1 MTNPI
6 PKTSHGQEFPAKHVL
21 LVFGLVLFLGGA
33 LLTALYPSHAWIV
46 AVRWVGIAILA
57 AAGARRSTLTYWIF
71 FSMLVGIE
79 IGLDR
84 PQLAEHLRVFSDI
97 FLRLIKV
104 IVAPLI
110 IGTLVTGIA
119 GHGNLRS
126 VGRIG
131 VKSLI
136 YFEVV
141 TTLALFIGLIGKA
154 QCLQNKGG
162 HPSLALL
169 TSRV

>member
-1 MTNPI
+1 MTSPVKKFS
-6 PKTSHGQEFPAKHVL
+6 PSEPGPAGL
-21 LVFGLVLFLGGA
+21 RMFTGAGVFLFLLG
-33 LLTALYPSHAWIV
+33 
-46 AVRWVGIAILA
+46 VGLASIAAPGLR
-57 AAGARRSTLTYWIF
+57 GRSLTYWIF
-71 FSMLVGIE
+71 FAMLLGGE

-84 PQLAEHLRVFSDI
+84 PQLAEQLRVLSDI

-131 VKSLI
+131 VKSLV
-136 YFEVV
+136 YFEIV
-141 TTLALFIGLIGKA
+141 TTLALLIGVGA
-154 QCLQNKGG
+154 INISHAGEG
-162 HPSLALL
+162 L
-169 TSRV
+169 TMSA